1 MIIFLHGADTYRSR
15 RLLQELKNKFTRDL
29 DPNASSLSVIDG
41 QAATLKEI
49 GEKINTGSL
58 FVKKRLVVISSIFK
72 NKKEKIFGE
81 LSNYLKKFSGDE
93 DNIIIFHDEE
103 VGAKGSALKADAKKL
118 FAFLTKQPYTQEFK
132 ALSGPQLL
140 SFIKKEAAAQGKE
153 IKAEAASLLV
163 SLTGGDI
170 WLIASEVRKLSYHA
184 DGAEITPE
192 AVKEMVSGVY
202 DENIFGL
209 TDALSAKNKKSAI
222 KLLEEQY
229 AAGLSD
235 EYLLT
240 MLLRQFK
247 ILFQIRTALDDK
259 VNPDEL
265 ATRLKLHPYVVKKGI
280 MQAKNFTSNI
290 LRDHINN
297 LIKLDFLNKTGR
309 GDIKTELV
317 MMICSL

>member
-29 DPNASSLSVIDG
+29 DPNASSLSVVDG
-41 QAATLKEI
+41 QTATLKEI

-58 FVKKRLVVISSIFK
+58 FVKKRLVVISNIFK
-72 NKKEKIFGE
+72 NKKEKVFGE
-81 LSNYLKKFSGDE
+81 LAVYLKKFSGDE
-93 DNIIIFHDEE
+93 DNILIFHDEE
-103 VGAKGSALKADAKKL
+103 VGGKGSALKAEAKKL
-118 FAFLTKQPYTQEFK
+118 FALLVKQPYTQEFK
-132 ALSGPQLL
+132 TLSGPQLL
-140 SFIKKEAAAQGKE
+140 SFIKKEAATHKKN
-153 IKAEAASLLV
+153 IKVDAASLLIN
-163 SLTGGDI
+163 LTNSDV
-170 WLIASEVRKLSYHA
+170 WLIASEIRKLAYHA
-184 DGAEITPE
+184 DGPEITTE

-209 TDALSAKNKKSAI
+209 TDALSAKNKKLAI

-247 ILFQIRTALDDK
+247 ILFQIKTALDDK
-259 VNPDEL
+259 INPDEI
-265 ATRLKLHPYVVKKGI
+265 APRLKLHPYIVKKGI
-280 MQAKNFTSNI
+280 MQAKNFTSHS
-290 LRDHINN
+290 LRDHVNN
-297 LIKLDFLNKTGR
+297 LINLDFLNKTGR

-317 MMICSL
+317 MMIYSL